1 VYCGRG
7 HDGPDA
13 TCSRE
18 AFVDASSSCNRPAG
32 YGLMDTGVEFE
43 MVQRV
48 NGLRLPRW
56 QHLSFGRA
64 NSLPG
69 LVPCSLRFP
78 PQVHVSVVV
87 HKSDLTLGC
96 RPVDVTIP
104 VNHKIS
110 TCAALPGTI
119 KGQHLS

>member
-1 VYCGRG
+1 MTVQMPLVAERR
-7 HDGPDA
+7 
-13 TCSRE
+13 SWML
-18 AFVDASSSCNRPAG
+18 ASGCNRPAG

-78 PQVHVSVVV
+78 PQVHASVVV

-104 VNHKIS
+104 SITRFQRVLLYPE
-110 TCAALPGTI
+110 TV